1 MKILCTNDDGIHGE
15 GLHLLEKVAAEF
27 GAVTTVAPDRE
38 RSATSQAITLHSPV
52 RMREISPDRH
62 SVDGTPADCLW
73 VAMNRILPEAPDVV
87 LSGVNRG
94 PNLALDV
101 LYSGTV
107 AGALEGLLRN
117 IPSVA
122 LSFVGSPDY
131 PFELIE
137 NALRDV
143 LQRVFDAPLLKTAT
157 LNINIPHPLNP
168 GIHGFRVTSLGK
180 RYYSQEVIERQDP
193 RGGKYLW
200 IGGSNVTTDDIPGSD
215 CNAVSEGYVSITPI
229 HLNLTDHD
237 AIEKLNEWYGQE
249 TPA

>member
-1 MKILCTNDDGIHGE
+1 MKILCTNDDGIHAE

-38 RSATSQAITLHSPV
+38 RSATSQAITLHTPLRVHQLSKG
-52 RMREISPDRH
+52 RY

-73 VAMNRILPEAPDVV
+73 VAMNQVLSEAPDLV

-94 PNLALDV
+94 PNLALDI

-107 AGALEGLLRN
+107 AGALEGLLRG

-131 PFELIE
+131 PFAQIQST
-137 NALRDV
+137 LRDV
-143 LQRVFDAPLLKTAT
+143 LGQVFEAPPMKSAA
-157 LNINIPHPLNP
+157 LNINIPHPQSP
-168 GIHGFRVTSLGK
+168 GIHGLRITTLGK
-180 RYYSQEVIERQDP
+180 RYYSQEVVERQDP
-193 RGGKYLW
+193 RGETYLW
-200 IGGSNVTTDDIPGSD
+200 IGGSRVATDDIPGSD
-215 CNAVSEGYVSITPI
+215 CNAISDGYVSITPI

-237 AIEKLNEWYGQE
+237 AVEELSKWYG
-249 TPA
+249 P